1 MSNPIQK
8 KRSKPSCIRETRSF
22 EGQIE
27 NLDEPQLSQ
36 DFILLDE
43 ILPTFS
49 TWQYLRKS
57 ACVFLFRSQI
67 YNKKYKYIY
76 KKIKNYKKTD
86 YCEYVEIKSFQIF
99 AFNSQHKQN
108 KTRSE

>member
-49 TWQYLRKS
+49 T
-57 ACVFLFRSQI
+57 
-67 YNKKYKYIY
+67 
-76 KKIKNYKKTD
+76 
-86 YCEYVEIKSFQIF
+86 
-99 AFNSQHKQN
+99 
-108 KTRSE
+108 